1 MTSSTKRRLFCDLET
16 YSSVDITKAGAFKYV
31 ESDDFEIM
39 LLAYAWDDEPVRM
52 LDLLDPNGHDEM
64 PDIMSGILDPNTVKV
79 AHNSAFERAC
89 LRKYTGRYLP
99 PEEWEDTMILAAMNG
114 LPLSLDAA
122 GAALELRDQKIKE
135 GTALISYFCKPCR
148 PTIANGGRTRN
159 LPEHAPDKW
168 ERFKTYCKRDVEVE
182 QAIYRRLRSFP
193 VTDFERKVWALD
205 ARINE
210 RGVLID
216 TKFVAAAIDMD
227 STCRERHMTEM
238 QRLTGLENPNSV
250 AQLKDWL
257 EAAGMSA
264 DSLNKATVLEMKD
277 KATDPTTRRVL
288 ELRQQLGKTS
298 VTKYEAMQSAV
309 CADGRVRGL
318 LQYYGAGRTG
328 RWAGRLVQ
336 VQNLPQNHLDQIG
349 TVRELV
355 RERDLETLELCF
367 DSVPDVLSQLIRTA
381 FVAKAGHVF
390 HVADYSAIEAR
401 VIAYL
406 AGEKWR
412 MDVFRNGG
420 DIYCSSASAMFRV
433 PVVKHG
439 VNGHLRQ
446 KGKIAEL
453 ACIAEGQLVLTDAG
467 LVPIEN
473 VTTGMKVW
481 DGIEWVSH
489 GGVICRGMR
498 DTVFADGVEL
508 TADHKILT
516 EKGMK
521 ESVAAA
527 GLVWADIRI
536 PESFVPWAG
545 SNLPE
550 REKTCLLGVPM
561 RLRKNRN
568 RGDRTSNKEAEANKI
583 LWMPLPFSRCCRTP
597 NTRDD
602 RHKGVQRLEQHDT
615 AMPQSERQQLPAVR
629 RTGSHCVRSLASE
642 LREFLDRYGFYLP
655 GGASNRPYKQRCGLL
670 PGKLSVVHPRGE
682 LPKQAQHDPGGGERR
697 ASAACGAGRKER
709 NKVRDAMVPPTKG
722 DIITIKEGRSA
733 VPVYDLLN
741 AGPRHRFCVWDTTEK
756 KLRCLSN
763 CGYGGGVGALRAF
776 GADKMGLTEEE
787 MQDIVTQ
794 WRAASPAIPR
804 FWRDAESAAVR
815 AINNPGRTTT
825 VPCGV
830 KYRRDGDALRCRLPS
845 GRILSYWDAKLDTD
859 GSICFMGQNQ
869 TTRKWEKTGTWG
881 GKLVENI
888 VQAYAR
894 DCLAVA
900 MVRLAEEGWKICFH
914 VHDEVIVEA
923 PIGTSWEQV
932 AEIMGRSIDWA
943 PGLLLRGDGYSTP
956 FYRKD

>member
-1 MTSSTKRRLFCDLET
+1 MTSSTKRRLLIDLET
-16 YSSVDITKAGAFKYV
+16 YSSADITKTGAFKYA
-31 ESDDFEIM
+31 EAPDFEIL
-39 LLAYAWDDEPVRM
+39 LLACAWDDGPVQVIDMTDREPVADERTAAKAAA
-52 LDLLDPNGHDEM
+52 LASVVAGITDPD
-64 PDIMSGILDPNTVKV
+64 TVKV

-89 LRKYTGRYLP
+89 LTRYLGRDLP

-122 GAALELRDQKIKE
+122 GAALELRDQKIRE
-135 GTALISYFCKPCR
+135 GTALISYFCKPCK

-159 LPEHAPDKW
+159 RPEHAPDKW
-168 ERFKTYCKRDVEVE
+168 ERFKAYCKRDVEVE

-210 RGVLID
+210 RGVRID
-216 TKFVAAAIDMD
+216 TGLVAAAIAQNEAF
-227 STCRERHMTEM
+227 TTRHMAEM
-238 QRLTGLENPNSV
+238 RRLTGLENPNSV

-257 EAAGMSA
+257 ETAGMSA
-264 DSLNKATVLEMKD
+264 DSLNKAAVQELKD
-277 KATDPTTRRVL
+277 KATDPATRRVL

-298 VTKYEAMQSAV
+298 VTKYEAMQNAV

-336 VQNLPQNHLDQIG
+336 VQNLPQNHLAG
-349 TVRELV
+349 LGLVRELV

-381 FVAKAGHVF
+381 FVAGEGNIF

-412 MDVFRNGG
+412 MDVFRSGG

-453 ACIAEGQLVLTDAG
+453 ACIAEGQLVLTDGG
-467 LVPIEN
+467 LVPIED

-489 GGVICRGMR
+489 GGVICKGEKEVL
-498 DTVFADGVEL
+498 TYGGLEATANHIVWVEV
-508 TADHKILT
+508 
-516 EKGMK
+516 EGQP
-521 ESVAAA
+521 
-527 GLVWADIRI
+527 GQIRFGDA
-536 PESFVPWAG
+536 PASGA
-545 SNLPE
+545 
-550 REKTCLLGVPM
+550 
-561 RLRKNRN
+561 RLIQ
-568 RGDRTSNKEAEANKI
+568 T
-583 LWMPLPFSRCCRTP
+583 
-597 NTRDD
+597 
-602 RHKGVQRLEQHDT
+602 
-615 AMPQSERQQLPAVR
+615 
-629 RTGSHCVRSLASE
+629 
-642 LREFLDRYGFYLP
+642 
-655 GGASNRPYKQRCGLL
+655 
-670 PGKLSVVHPRGE
+670 
-682 LPKQAQHDPGGGERR
+682 
-697 ASAACGAGRKER
+697 GAGRRPLRVGGDNQPGETVER
-709 NKVRDAMVPPTKG
+709 AVEPLLRLDEVQRMRSNTVAGTGEPSDRKVERVPELLPTESCSALAGQTIHGGKTAMHQP
-722 DIITIKEGRSA
+722 EGRKLQELRSAGHRVPLSERDGGLPLHDRDEWAALSGDGAGQNQRKRSLRTGESA
-733 VPVYDLLN
+733 VGDASGELSEPTALPRKVKVYDILN
-741 AGPRHRFCVWDTTEK
+741 AGPRHRFTVSGV
-756 KLRCLSN
+756 LVHN

-794 WRAASPAIPR
+794 WRAASPTIPR

-869 TTRKWEKTGTWG
+869 TTRRWEKTGTWG

-932 AEIMGRSIDWA
+932 AEVMGRPIDWA

>member
-1 MTSSTKRRLFCDLET
+1 MTSSTKRRLLIDLET
-16 YSSVDITKAGAFKYV
+16 YSSADITKTGAFKYA
-31 ESDDFEIM
+31 EAPDFEIL
-39 LLAYAWDDEPVRM
+39 LLACAWDDGPVQVIDMTDREPVTDERTAAKAAA
-52 LDLLDPNGHDEM
+52 LASVVAGITDPD
-64 PDIMSGILDPNTVKV
+64 TVKV

-89 LRKYTGRYLP
+89 LTRYLGRDLP

-122 GAALELRDQKIKE
+122 GAALELRDQKIRE
-135 GTALISYFCKPCR
+135 GTALISYFCKPCK

-168 ERFKTYCKRDVEVE
+168 ERFKAYCKRDVEVE

-210 RGVLID
+210 RGVRID
-216 TKFVAAAIDMD
+216 TGLVAAAIAQNEAFTTRRMA
-227 STCRERHMTEM
+227 EM
-238 QRLTGLENPNSV
+238 RRLTGLENPNSV

-257 EAAGMSA
+257 ETAGMSA
-264 DSLNKATVLEMKD
+264 DSLNKAAVLELKD

-336 VQNLPQNHLDQIG
+336 VQNLPQNHLAG
-349 TVRELV
+349 LGLVRELV

-381 FVAKAGHVF
+381 FVAGEGNIF

-412 MDVFRNGG
+412 MDVFRSGG

-453 ACIAEGQLVLTDAG
+453 A
-467 LVPIEN
+467 
-473 VTTGMKVW
+473 
-481 DGIEWVSH
+481 
-489 GGVICRGMR
+489 
-498 DTVFADGVEL
+498 
-508 TADHKILT
+508 
-516 EKGMK
+516 
-521 ESVAAA
+521 
-527 GLVWADIRI
+527 
-536 PESFVPWAG
+536 
-545 SNLPE
+545 
-550 REKTCLLGVPM
+550 
-561 RLRKNRN
+561 
-568 RGDRTSNKEAEANKI
+568 
-583 LWMPLPFSRCCRTP
+583 
-597 NTRDD
+597 
-602 RHKGVQRLEQHDT
+602 
-615 AMPQSERQQLPAVR
+615 
-629 RTGSHCVRSLASE
+629 
-642 LREFLDRYGFYLP
+642 
-655 GGASNRPYKQRCGLL
+655 
-670 PGKLSVVHPRGE
+670 
-682 LPKQAQHDPGGGERR
+682 
-697 ASAACGAGRKER
+697 
-709 NKVRDAMVPPTKG
+709 
-722 DIITIKEGRSA
+722 
-733 VPVYDLLN
+733 
-741 AGPRHRFCVWDTTEK
+741 
-756 KLRCLSN
+756 

-845 GRILSYWDAKLDTD
+845 GRILSYWDARLDTD

-923 PIGTSWEQV
+923 PTGTSWEQV
-932 AEIMGRSIDWA
+932 AEVMGRPIDWA

>member
-1 MTSSTKRRLFCDLET
+1 MTSSTKRRLLIDLET
-16 YSSVDITKAGAFKYV
+16 YSSADITKTGAFKYA
-31 ESDDFEIM
+31 EAPDFEIL
-39 LLAYAWDDEPVRM
+39 LLACAWDDGPVQVIDMTGREPVTDERTAAKAAA
-52 LDLLDPNGHDEM
+52 LASVVAGITDPD
-64 PDIMSGILDPNTVKV
+64 TVKV

-89 LRKYTGRYLP
+89 LTRYLGRDLP

-122 GAALELRDQKIKE
+122 GAALELRDQKIRE
-135 GTALISYFCKPCR
+135 GTALISYFCKPCK

-159 LPEHAPDKW
+159 RPEHAPDKW
-168 ERFKTYCKRDVEVE
+168 ERFKAYCKRDVEVE

-210 RGVLID
+210 RGVRID
-216 TKFVAAAIDMD
+216 TGLVAAAIAQNEAFTTRRMA
-227 STCRERHMTEM
+227 EM
-238 QRLTGLENPNSV
+238 RRLTGLENPNSV

-257 EAAGMSA
+257 ETAGMSA
-264 DSLNKATVLEMKD
+264 DSLNKAAVLELKD

-298 VTKYEAMQSAV
+298 VTKYEAMQNAV

-336 VQNLPQNHLDQIG
+336 VQNLPQNHLAG
-349 TVRELV
+349 LGLVRELV

-381 FVAKAGHVF
+381 FVAGEGNIF

-412 MDVFRNGG
+412 MDVFRSGG

-453 ACIAEGQLVLTDAG
+453 A
-467 LVPIEN
+467 
-473 VTTGMKVW
+473 
-481 DGIEWVSH
+481 
-489 GGVICRGMR
+489 
-498 DTVFADGVEL
+498 
-508 TADHKILT
+508 
-516 EKGMK
+516 
-521 ESVAAA
+521 
-527 GLVWADIRI
+527 
-536 PESFVPWAG
+536 
-545 SNLPE
+545 
-550 REKTCLLGVPM
+550 
-561 RLRKNRN
+561 
-568 RGDRTSNKEAEANKI
+568 
-583 LWMPLPFSRCCRTP
+583 
-597 NTRDD
+597 
-602 RHKGVQRLEQHDT
+602 
-615 AMPQSERQQLPAVR
+615 
-629 RTGSHCVRSLASE
+629 
-642 LREFLDRYGFYLP
+642 
-655 GGASNRPYKQRCGLL
+655 
-670 PGKLSVVHPRGE
+670 
-682 LPKQAQHDPGGGERR
+682 
-697 ASAACGAGRKER
+697 
-709 NKVRDAMVPPTKG
+709 
-722 DIITIKEGRSA
+722 
-733 VPVYDLLN
+733 
-741 AGPRHRFCVWDTTEK
+741 
-756 KLRCLSN
+756 

-869 TTRKWEKTGTWG
+869 TTRRWEKTGTWG

-932 AEIMGRSIDWA
+932 AEVMGRPIDWA